1 MSEELDIGGKASAE
15 ELLIIGER
23 YIEEGKYE
31 EAIKVYKEIIKK
43 EPTRPTLAKVCNDC
57 GVVYASLE
65 EYEMAIGFFN
75 AAINLKDFLIDD
87 GVSAYFN
94 LACVYRIL
102 GENEKADQYFK
113 MGEKIRQEYI
123 RRNEEAQ
130 NIFCYDE

>member
-1 MSEELDIGGKASAE
+1 MFEEVDKGDEASAE

-31 EAIKVYKEIIKK
+31 EAVKVYKDIIKK

-75 AAINLKDFLIDD
+75 SAINLKDFLLDD
-87 GVSAYFN
+87 GISAYFN
-94 LACVYRIL
+94 LAGVYRIL